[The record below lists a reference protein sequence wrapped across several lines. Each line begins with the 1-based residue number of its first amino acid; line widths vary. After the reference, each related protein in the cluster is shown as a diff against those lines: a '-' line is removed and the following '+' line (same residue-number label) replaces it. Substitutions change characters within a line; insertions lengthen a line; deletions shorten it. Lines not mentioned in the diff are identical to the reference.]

1 MALGHGD
8 TTGHVDLGPVRV
20 SVVGAVTVI
29 GMSHMASCHGLDV
42 LLSSSSSCWPG
53 DKPSVRDC

>member
-53 DKPSVRDC
+53 ISPQ

>member
-20 SVVGAVTVI
+20 SVVGAVTVT
-29 GMSHMASCHGLDV
+29 GKFHVASCHRMDA
-42 LLSSSSSCWPG
+42 LLSSSSRCWPG
-53 DKPSVRDC
+53 INPQ